1 MSGMNLELKQLQKL
15 VMTTELKQALDLLTM
30 PVLELQQFVRE
41 QLEVNP
47 MLEMDDAPPVSNK
60 EDELFA
66 AMRSDYGESRSQQG
80 YTINQDEPFTYEART
95 ETYNN
100 LYEYLLFQLHI
111 LPLSRH
117 QQMIGK
123 YILSNIDDNGYLL
136 SLPGTI
142 AAELNVPRLEVK
154 EMMRMIRRFDPPGVC
169 CINLQ
174 DCLVLQ
180 LDRDHPRY
188 AELKIIINEHL
199 DMVASNRVPQIAKQM
214 KLPLD
219 IVTELVEIIRT
230 LDPRPG
236 QSYGDSGTV
245 EYISPD
251 VTVKK
256 IDKEWQ
262 VILNEWDVPKILVS
276 DYYQNLMRSGAPI
289 DSSTEEYLK
298 EKFSAALW
306 VLKSIEQRRKT
317 IYDTVMAILKFQTTF
332 FDEGAAY
339 PVPLNLKDVAEEIGV
354 HESTVSRAVANKYIQ
369 TPRGL
374 FSFKY
379 FFPKGVSGNAD
390 TNTLGIKQKLKELI
404 DNEDSTH
411 PLKDNELTE
420 LLNKQGVEI
429 SRRTVAKYREQMGI
443 LVAGKRKRY

>member
-30 PVLELQQFVRE
+30 PILELQQFVRE

-47 MLEMDDAPPVSNK
+47 MLEMDDSPMPSG
-60 EDELFA
+60 EDALFTS
-66 AMRSDYGESRSQQG
+66 MREDYGGSSSG
-80 YTINQDEPFTYEART
+80 YTINQEEPFTYEART
-95 ETYNN
+95 ETYNS

-111 LPLSRH
+111 LPLSPK
-117 QQMIGK
+117 QQKIGK
-123 YILSNIDDNGYLL
+123 YVLSYIDDNGYLL
-136 SLPGTI
+136 ALPGDI
-142 AAELNVPRLEVK
+142 AAELHVPRSEVK
-154 EMMRMIRRFDPPGVC
+154 EVLRLIRRFDPPGVC
-169 CINLQ
+169 CKNLQ
-174 DCLVLQ
+174 DCLILQ

-188 AELKIIINEHL
+188 NELKIIINDHL

-214 KLPLD
+214 KLSME
-219 IVTELVEIIRT
+219 VVSELVEIVRG

-236 QSYGDSGTV
+236 QTYGGSDTV

-251 VTVKK
+251 VTVRK
-256 IDKEWQ
+256 IDGEWQ
-262 VILNEWDVPKILVS
+262 ILLNEWDVPKILVS
-276 DYYQNLMRSGAPI
+276 DYYQNLMRSGAQI
-289 DSSTEEYLK
+289 DTSTEDYLK

-317 IYDTVMAILKFQTTF
+317 IHDTVTSILKFQSAF
-332 FDEGAAY
+332 FDGGGEY
-339 PVPLNLKDVAEEIGV
+339 PVPLNLKDVAEDIGV
-354 HESTVSRAVANKYIQ
+354 HESTVSRAVSNKYIQ

-379 FFPKGVSGNAD
+379 FFPKGVTGGSD
-390 TNTLGIKQKLKELI
+390 TNTLKIKNQLKELI
-404 DNEDSTH
+404 DNEDPTH
-411 PLKDNELTE
+411 PLKDGELTE
-420 LLNKQGVEI
+420 LLNKKGVDI

>member
-1 MSGMNLELKQLQKL
+1 MSGLNLELKQLQKL

-47 MLEMDDAPPVSNK
+47 MLDMDDTPSFAQSK
-60 EDELFA
+60 EDELFS
-66 AMRSDYGESRSQQG
+66 AMRSDYGDSRSQG
-80 YTINQDEPFTYEART
+80 YSINQDEPFTYEART
-95 ETYNN
+95 ETDNN

-111 LPLSRH
+111 LPLSPH
-117 QQMIGK
+117 QQKIGK
-123 YILSNIDDNGYLL
+123 YIISNIDDNGYLL

-142 AAELNVPRLEVK
+142 AAELNVPRTEVK
-154 EMMRMIRRFDPPGVC
+154 EMMRTIRRFDPPGVC

-188 AELKIIINEHL
+188 AELKIIIQDHL

-219 IVTELVEIIRT
+219 IVTELVELIRT

-256 IDKEWQ
+256 IDGEWQ
-262 VILNEWDVPKILVS
+262 VILNEWGVPKILVS
-276 DYYQNLMRSGAPI
+276 DYYQNLMKAGGEI
-289 DSSTEEYLK
+289 DNSTEEYLK
-298 EKFSAALW
+298 EKFNAAVW
-306 VLKSIEQRRKT
+306 VLKAIEQRRKT
-317 IYDTVMAILKFQTTF
+317 IYDTVTAILKFQSAF
-332 FDEGAAY
+332 FDEGGTY
-339 PVPLNLKDVAEEIGV
+339 PVPLNLKDVAAEIGV
-354 HESTVSRAVANKYIQ
+354 HESTVSRAVAGKYIQ
-369 TPRGL
+369 SPRGL

-379 FFPKGVSGNAD
+379 FFPKGVSAHTD
-390 TNTLGIKQKLKELI
+390 TNTLDVKQKLKALI
-404 DNEDSTH
+404 DQEDSAH

>member
-41 QLEVNP
+41 QMEVNP
-47 MLEMDDAPPVSNK
+47 MLEMDDGPAPASK
-60 EDELFA
+60 EDELFT
-66 AMRSDYGESRSQQG
+66 AMRSDFGEPHAQG
-80 YTINQDEPFTYEART
+80 YAINRDEPFTYEART
-95 ETYNN
+95 ENYNS
-100 LYEYLLFQLHI
+100 LYEYLLFQLNI
-111 LPLSRH
+111 LPLSPS
-117 QQMIGK
+117 QKKIGK

-142 AAELNVPRLEVK
+142 AEELQVPRMEVK
-154 EMMRMIRRFDPPGVC
+154 DVMRMIRRFDPPGVG

-174 DCLVLQ
+174 DCLILQ
-180 LDRDHPRY
+180 LDKDHPRY
-188 AELKIIINEHL
+188 AELKVIINEYL
-199 DMVASNRVPQIAKQM
+199 DMVAANRVPQIAKQM

-219 IVTELVEIIRT
+219 VITELVELIRS

-236 QSYGDSGTV
+236 QSYGSSDTV
-245 EYISPD
+245 EYVSPD

-256 IDKEWQ
+256 IDNEWQ

-276 DYYQNLMRSGAPI
+276 DYYQNLLRSGAQI
-289 DSSTEEYLK
+289 DNSTEEYLK
-298 EKFSAALW
+298 EKFSSALW

-317 IYDTVMAILKFQTTF
+317 IYDTVSAILRFQSSF
-332 FDEGAAY
+332 FDNGAVY
-339 PVPLNLKDVAEEIGV
+339 PVPLNLKDVAEDIGV
-354 HESTVSRAVANKYIQ
+354 HESTVSRAVSNKFIQ

-379 FFPKGVSGNAD
+379 FFPKGVSGNGD
-390 TNTLGIKQKLKELI
+390 TNALGVKRKLKELI
-404 DNEDSTH
+404 DNEDAAH
-411 PLKDNELTE
+411 PLKDNEITV

-443 LVAGKRKRY
+443 LVASKRKRY